1 MQIKFNAELCS
12 NHLNRLVHLKELRIA
27 AIHIHVAPPEKSGP
41 PLTPLSTVR
50 RLDIAAL
57 NFSSDAEFKFKP
69 LSFCKTLA
77 LIFPSIEELT
87 VRCNRQDVIEQLT
100 AERLKGAFTRLK
112 RHRVFADY
120 EEHREFLG
128 KYKNVSADF
137 FIKRMS
143 FASI

>member
-12 NHLNRLVHLKELRIA
+12 NHLNRLVHLIELRIA